1 MLGWLTYC
9 CKTFRVRCSKL
20 RPFFFFELTILRI
33 VISLSK
39 NFVVETSFF
48 CCVWSCFFFGQKGF
62 QKFGEAK
69 IPKSTFIIFKANSSF
84 VRLFLAF
91 LTLAYEPLKFFH
103 KKNFTW
109 KEKKKQ
115 IHTNLPISCPISK
128 SLRIS
133 FLNGDCIYTK
143 CFGVFDF
150 GHDLWFWEIIF
161 LGSYKK
167 SRISDCNIGKNKPN
181 QLMDIWYHVRLIFSA
196 FALSIF
202 LGLTVPVLLF
212 FMFKLVNR
220 MRESLVLTEIYYS
233 KFAPLKQKAADFLR
247 HNHITIGS
255 KVSKNQ

>member
-1 MLGWLTYC
+1 MVDLLLQNIS
-9 CKTFRVRCSKL
+9 CKVFQIKTL
-20 RPFFFFELTILRI
+20 FFFWTNHFENCDFPFQKLCGWNEFFLLRLELFFFWPKRFSEI
-33 VISLSK
+33 WWSK
-39 NFVVETSFF
+39 NSKEYLYYLQSEFLICPLV
-48 CCVWSCFFFGQKGF
+48 SCLSHTCIRTPKVFSQEKFHMKG
-62 QKFGEAK
+62 
-69 IPKSTFIIFKANSSF
+69 
-84 VRLFLAF
+84 
-91 LTLAYEPLKFFH
+91 
-103 KKNFTW
+103 
-109 KEKKKQ
+109 KKKQ